1 MKKFL
6 IACSALFAMQAS
18 AEVNHEVFTT
28 QLSELLWDVR
38 EQLVADVRSGRDTD
52 VDIEKTILCEN
63 ADGDVIDGEHITI
76 HFRTDGKFEQQLLRL
91 VFAYSSWIVG
101 SIGSI
106 DIHDDEDIVGCRLE
120 DGFVE
125 IPEFEEEVLI
135 SSK

>member
-6 IACSALFAMQAS
+6 ITCSALFAMQAS
-18 AEVNHEVFTT
+18 AGVDHEVFTT

-38 EQLVADVRSGRDTD
+38 EQLVADVRSGQDSTIN
-52 VDIEKTILCEN
+52 IEKTILCEN

-76 HFRTDGKFEQQLLRL
+76 NFATEGKFEQQLLRL

-101 SIGSI
+101 SVGSI
-106 DIHDDEDIVGCRLE
+106 DIHDDEEIVGCRLE

-125 IPEFEEEVLI
+125 IPEFEEEVFI